1 MAETIAARICRVLT
15 GEIIDGRLPP
25 GQKLEEVALA
35 ERFKASRTPIREALR
50 ELNARGLIELT
61 PHKGGVV
68 ASISVDDLSDMLEAM
83 CELDALCCRL
93 SAQRMSAM
101 QKKQLEMIHI
111 QSKQCMDAGDEAGY
125 LALNRE
131 FHQLLSAGTQN
142 KTLMALIDS
151 HRERLAPFRA
161 AQSDVEE
168 RFTVSFDEHER
179 VVQAVLA
186 SDAEGA
192 YNAMRSHT
200 ARLSIHVLERLQ
212 HSRKPT

>member
-1 MAETIAARICRVLT
+1 MAETIAARICRELT
-15 GEIIDGRLPP
+15 DEIIDGRLPP
-25 GQKLEEVALA
+25 GRKLEEVVLA

-101 QKKQLEMIHI
+101 QKKQLEMLHV

-168 RFTVSFDEHER
+168 RFTVSFDEHEK
-179 VVQAVLA
+179 VVEAVLA

-200 ARLSIHVLERLQ
+200 ARLSIHVLDRLQ
-212 HSRKPT
+212 HNRNS

>member
-1 MAETIAARICRVLT
+1 MAETIAARICRELT
-15 GEIIDGRLPP
+15 DEIIDGRLPP
-25 GQKLEEVALA
+25 GRKLEEVVLA

-101 QKKQLEMIHI
+101 QKKQLEMLHV

-142 KTLMALIDS
+142 KTLMALIDN

-168 RFTVSFDEHER
+168 RFTVSFDEHEK
-179 VVQAVLA
+179 VVEAVLA

-200 ARLSIHVLERLQ
+200 ARLSIHVLDRLQ
-212 HSRKPT
+212 HSRKP

>member
-1 MAETIAARICRVLT
+1 MAETIAARICRELT
-15 GEIIDGRLPP
+15 DEIIDGRLPP
-25 GQKLEEVALA
+25 GRKLEEVVLA

-101 QKKQLEMIHI
+101 QKKQLEMLHV

-168 RFTVSFDEHER
+168 RFTVSFDEHEK
-179 VVQAVLA
+179 VVEAVLA

-200 ARLSIHVLERLQ
+200 ARLSIHVLDRLQ
-212 HSRKPT
+212 HSRKP

>member
-1 MAETIAARICRVLT
+1 
-15 GEIIDGRLPP
+15 
-25 GQKLEEVALA
+25 
-35 ERFKASRTPIREALR
+35 
-50 ELNARGLIELT
+50 
-61 PHKGGVV
+61 
-68 ASISVDDLSDMLEAM
+68 
-83 CELDALCCRL
+83 LDALCCRL

-161 AQSDVEE
+161 AQADVEE
-168 RFTVSFDEHER
+168 RFAVSFDEHER
-179 VVQAVLA
+179 VVEAVLA
-186 SDAEGA
+186 ADAEAA

-212 HSRKPT
+212 HSRKLS